1 MSSITSRLPSIS
13 WPTGH
18 ILLTALI
25 SSSVTALAIYGLQS
39 LKREQALAS
48 IKNEASTTTSTIHRL
63 NSIGAQDLSQSTVRE
78 KAVAQRARKGDY
90 DEELVLEQLARNRV
104 FFGDD
109 GLKKI
114 RGGFVIVVG
123 AGGVGS
129 WAATMLARSGVGNL
143 TPFRVLIG
151 FFLFVFLLVLS
162 LLGLWQED
170 YE

>member
-1 MSSITSRLPSIS
+1 MSFIATRLPSIS
-13 WPTGH
+13 GPTGH
-18 ILLTALI
+18 ILLTAII

-48 IKNEASTTTSTIHRL
+48 IKQEASIATSTIHRL

-78 KAVAQRARKGDY
+78 KAVTQRARKGEY

-129 WAATMLARSGVGNL
+129 WAATMVARSGVGNL
-143 TPFRVLIG
+143 TPVRLFTG
-151 FFLFVFLLVLS
+151 FFLLAFVLVLS
-162 LLGLWQED
+162 LPGLLQED